1 MYSSR
6 NIDGQNAR
14 GVAPGLI
21 SPIGSAI
28 KSLANAFARWQRY
41 RRNLSEFYRMD
52 DRMLGLTRDGLESAV
67 RYGRGSL
74 PPGR

>member
-14 GVAPGLI
+14 GVTPGLI

-28 KSLANAFARWQRY
+28 ESLANAFARWQRY
-41 RRNLSEFYRMD
+41 QRNLNEFYRMD
-52 DRMLGLTRDGLESAV
+52 
-67 RYGRGSL
+67 
-74 PPGR
+74 